1 MLCLICKGVVLE
13 AGREFFCWR
22 MPCPAEA
29 LWNCAILPFFWR
41 TACLGLDAL
50 GTVASRASFGAQPAY
65 SWKPPGLWHCPHPLA
80 HAPVL
85 AHTGAPAASP
95 APSGAC
101 PLSVRK
107 QPELGH
113 SRHPLAH
120 PPFVQEGQNN
130 RWIFVGFTRKQGWN
144 YRLGRVIMAHIKEV
158 VKSQILSEPRYR
170 RIQAFTRIY
179 GVYPAPPLEKA
190 YTGVFQPH
198 FRSRIIY
205 INRPL
210 A

>member
-1 MLCLICKGVVLE
+1 M
-13 AGREFFCWR
+13 ADA
-22 MPCPAEA
+22 CPTESI
-29 LWNCAILPFFWR
+29 WNCGILRVLWR
-41 TACLGLDAL
+41 IACLGLDAL
-50 GTVASRASFGAQPAY
+50 GTAASCASFGAQPACG
-65 SWKPPGLWHCPHPLA
+65 WKPPGTWYCPRPLLY
-80 HAPVL
+80 APVL

-101 PLSVRK
+101 PLSVRE

-113 SRHPLAH
+113 FWHPLAH

-130 RWIFVGFTRKQGWN
+130 RWIFVGFTGKQDWN

-158 VKSQILSEPRYR
+158 VKSQILSELRWR
-170 RIQAFTRIY
+170 RIQAFPRLY
-179 GVYPAPPLEKA
+179 GGYPAPPLEKA
-190 YTGVFQPH
+190 HTGEIQPRP
-198 FRSRIIY
+198 RSRIMY

>member
-1 MLCLICKGVVLE
+1 MCLICKGVVLE

-22 MPCPAEA
+22 MPCPAES

-41 TACLGLDAL
+41 TACLGWHAF

-65 SWKPPGLWHCPHPLA
+65 GWKPPGLWHCPHPLA

-113 SRHPLAH
+113 S
-120 PPFVQEGQNN
+120 PFVQEGQMNCG
-130 RWIFVGFTRKQGWN
+130 IFGGFTGKQDWN
-144 YRLGRVIMAHIKEV
+144 YLLGRVMMAHIKEV
-158 VKSQILSEPRYR
+158 VKSQILSELRYR
-170 RIQAFTRIY
+170 RIQVFTRIY
-179 GVYPAPPLEKA
+179 GVILPRLWKRRTRA
-190 YTGVFQPH
+190 YFSPIPEVV
-198 FRSRIIY
+198 
-205 INRPL
+205 
-210 A
+210 

>member
-1 MLCLICKGVVLE
+1 MKRCGVRSW
-13 AGREFFCWR
+13 AGFSSIGGRSVPRNLFV
-22 MPCPAEA
+22 A
-29 LWNCAILPFFWR
+29 
-41 TACLGLDAL
+41 
-50 GTVASRASFGAQPAY
+50 VASCAFFGALPVRGGMLLEPWHPARPLAH
-65 SWKPPGLWHCPHPLA
+65 SPPAFGNLRVLWHCPYPLLY
-80 HAPVL
+80 APVL

-95 APSGAC
+95 ASSGAF

-113 SRHPLAH
+113 SRRPLAH

-130 RWIFVGFTRKQGWN
+130 RWIFGGFTRKQGWN

-158 VKSQILSEPRYR
+158 VKSQILSELRYR
-170 RIQAFTRIY
+170 RIQAFTRLY
-179 GVYPAPPLEKA
+179 GGYSAPPLEKA
-190 YTGVFQPH
+190 YTGVFQRH
-198 FRSRIIY
+198 SRSRIIY

>member
-1 MLCLICKGVVLE
+1 MADALPCGSSLELCHSALFLAHSLSGV
-13 AGREFFCWR
+13 ACF
-22 MPCPAEA
+22 
-29 LWNCAILPFFWR
+29 WNCGILCVLWR
-41 TACLGLDAL
+41 TARLRKE
-50 GTVASRASFGAQPAY
+50 TSGAGGIAR
-65 SWKPPGLWHCPHPLA
+65 HPLA

-120 PPFVQEGQNN
+120 SPFVQEGQNN
-130 RWIFVGFTRKQGWN
+130 RWIFGGFTRKQGWN

-158 VKSQILSEPRYR
+158 VKSQILSELRYR